1 VRPRNAAP
9 WLLLAS
15 AILFGLGIGL
25 VVFLGFPSKEPPAS
39 ASAAPHPGLGPA
51 PVVGA
56 PAPDFTLQSLDG
68 QAVALSDYRGQ
79 VVLLNF
85 WATWCEP
92 CKLEMPIFDQAQQS
106 VGPQGLQVLAVN
118 FDEPAAEVQAFQD
131 KLGLSFPLL
140 LDPGAVVQ
148 RLYRVLGYPTS
159 YWIDREGQVAAMHV
173 GAMSQQQLADYLTD
187 MGLKP

>member
-1 VRPRNAAP
+1 MRSRTAAP

-25 VVFLGFPSKEPPAS
+25 VVFLGFPSREPPAS
-39 ASAAPHPGLGPA
+39 ASAAPPPGPGPA

-92 CKLEMPIFDQAQQS
+92 CKLEMPAFDEVQQS

-131 KLGLSFPLL
+131 ELGLTFPLL

-148 RLYRVLGYPTS
+148 RLYRVVGYPTS
-159 YWIDREGQVAAMHV
+159 YWIDREGRVAAMHV
-173 GAMSQQQLADYLTD
+173 GVMSERQLADYLTD
-187 MGLKP
+187 MGLEP

>member
-1 VRPRNAAP
+1 MHPRTAAP

-25 VVFLGFPSKEPPAS
+25 VVFLGFPSREPPAS
-39 ASAAPHPGLGPA
+39 ASAAPPPGPGPA

-92 CKLEMPIFDQAQQS
+92 CKLEMPAFDEVQQS

-118 FDEPAAEVQAFQD
+118 FDEPAAVVQAFQD
-131 KLGLSFPLL
+131 ELGLTFPLL

-148 RLYRVLGYPTS
+148 RLYRVVGYPTS
-159 YWIDREGQVAAMHV
+159 YWIDRDGQVAAMHV
-173 GAMSQQQLADYLTD
+173 GVMSERQLADYLTD
-187 MGLKP
+187 MGLEP

>member
-1 VRPRNAAP
+1 MHPRTAAP

-15 AILFGLGIGL
+15 SILFGLGIGL
-25 VVFLGFPSKEPPAS
+25 VVFLGFPSREPPAS
-39 ASAAPHPGLGPA
+39 ASAAPPPGPGPA

-92 CKLEMPIFDQAQQS
+92 CKLEMPAFDEVQQS
-106 VGPQGLQVLAVN
+106 AGPQGLQVLAVN

-131 KLGLSFPLL
+131 KLGLTFPLL

-148 RLYRVLGYPTS
+148 RLYRVVGYPTS

-173 GAMSQQQLADYLTD
+173 GVMSERQLADYLTD
-187 MGLKP
+187 MGLEP

>member
-1 VRPRNAAP
+1 VHPRTAAP

-15 AILFGLGIGL
+15 SILFGLGIGL
-25 VVFLGFPSKEPPAS
+25 VVFLGFPSREPPAS
-39 ASAAPHPGLGPA
+39 ASAAPPPGPGPA

-92 CKLEMPIFDQAQQS
+92 CKLEMPAFDEVQQS
-106 VGPQGLQVLAVN
+106 AGPQGLQVLAVN

-131 KLGLSFPLL
+131 KLGLTFPLL

-148 RLYRVLGYPTS
+148 RLYRVVGYPTS

-173 GAMSQQQLADYLTD
+173 GVMSERQLADYLTD
-187 MGLKP
+187 MGLEP